1 MQIEELA
8 ASMGHAADFGD
19 SHPIVLWD
27 AKARRLAGLG
37 LMERAVRAVIAE
49 AAEEDRPSEI
59 TVSGG
64 PWFDRARFR

>member
-1 MQIEELA
+1 MQVEDLA
-8 ASMGHAADFGD
+8 ASTGHAADFGD

-49 AAEEDRPSEI
+49 AAK
-59 TVSGG
+59 
-64 PWFDRARFR
+64 